1 MTAKMVSAYLTAD
14 DFQHTLLGEDEDV
27 IETGMGGLDN
37 IDHLELYL
45 FFDEDGN
52 YVHIRTKEYV
62 KIPEN
67 LKEKIYPVI
76 NELNL
81 NFRWCTFVIN
91 TDNELIVKMDAILDM
106 DTCGEECKEL
116 IYRTVGICDE
126 AYPTIMK
133 ALWAQLNLIEKKDP
147 RGRDFVGKLSFL
159 GLLLLQ

>member
-1 MTAKMVSAYLTAD
+1 MANMTAKMVSAYLTAD

-27 IETGMGGLDN
+27 IGTGMGGLDN

-126 AYPTIMK
+126 AYPTIIK
-133 ALWAQLNLIEKKDP
+133 ALWA
-147 RGRDFVGKLSFL
+147 
-159 GLLLLQ
+159 

>member
-52 YVHIRTKEYV
+52 NFHIRTKEKV

-76 NELNL
+76 N
-81 NFRWCTFVIN
+81 
-91 TDNELIVKMDAILDM
+91 
-106 DTCGEECKEL
+106 
-116 IYRTVGICDE
+116 
-126 AYPTIMK
+126 
-133 ALWAQLNLIEKKDP
+133 
-147 RGRDFVGKLSFL
+147 
-159 GLLLLQ
+159 

>member
-1 MTAKMVSAYLTAD
+1 MTAKMVSAYLTAN

-27 IETGMGGLDN
+27 IKTGMGGLDN

-45 FFDEDGN
+45 FFDEDGS
-52 YVHIRTKEYV
+52 YVHIRTTEYV

-91 TDNELIVKMDAILDM
+91 TDNELIYIMTHLFLLVTYKTSSDKATVIHCILQFFIAI
-106 DTCGEECKEL
+106 
-116 IYRTVGICDE
+116 I
-126 AYPTIMK
+126 K
-133 ALWAQLNLIEKKDP
+133 APGKITFLQSLSPGDLSFQLNSTMP
-147 RGRDFVGKLSFL
+147 TMPS
-159 GLLLLQ
+159 